1 MNKMKLGTK
10 LVAAFLAVGVI
21 PFAVIGLISLYSAS
35 QALDEQAFEHMR
47 SVRQLK
53 KIQIE
58 NYFEDKMN
66 LMRDVQK
73 NLRFIQSIEAFT
85 QVFPQGL
92 ESPAY
97 RQLYAQ
103 RVGPLKLF
111 MDVFGFYDVF
121 LIDLDGNVVFT
132 VSRES
137 DLGANLKTG
146 KLSDSG
152 LARAFREGSS
162 RPILVDFSW
171 YTPSNEAAAF
181 LATPVNDNNGK
192 FLGVAAFQVSLTA
205 INKIMQ
211 ERTGLGQTGETYLL
225 GPDKRM
231 RSDSFLD
238 SQNRSVKASFAG
250 NIKDNGVDTEAS
262 RAALGGQ
269 IGEELI
275 IDYNGNSVLSA
286 YTPVKIGNLK
296 WALMAEINESEAFA
310 AVYTLEWI
318 MGVVAVIGI
327 IIITI
332 MALLVARSLRR
343 PIAAA
348 VDGLKLVAQGDFTLQ
363 LEQAYLKRG
372 DEIGDMM
379 RDLQGTSDNLSTT
392 VQEVMLATNAVADS
406 TNEISQGNQDL
417 SERTQQQASAIEE
430 TASAVEQM
438 TGSVKHN
445 AENAQNANVL
455 ASRTSTMAQE
465 GGQVVEETVTAMEAV
480 TESSNKISEI
490 TNLVNEI
497 AFQTNLLALNA
508 AVEAARAGEAGR
520 GFAVVAGEVRNL
532 AGRSASAAKEIQ
544 GLITDTV
551 GKVEQGNELVAK
563 SGSLLHEIIENV
575 QNVAG
580 TIGEISAS
588 SQEQAQGIDE
598 INKAVAQMDD
608 AVQQNAALV
617 EEAASSSE
625 NMAAAAE
632 ELRSQMAQFKVRGQT
647 GGSPKPNKAKSPA
660 AKKPSLEPPAKKQEE
675 PKDDFFDDGGLDGFE
690 QF

>member
-1 MNKMKLGTK
+1 
-10 LVAAFLAVGVI
+10 
-21 PFAVIGLISLYSAS
+21 
-35 QALDEQAFEHMR
+35 
-47 SVRQLK
+47 
-53 KIQIE
+53 
-58 NYFEDKMN
+58 
-66 LMRDVQK
+66 
-73 NLRFIQSIEAFT
+73 
-85 QVFPQGL
+85 
-92 ESPAY
+92 
-97 RQLYAQ
+97 
-103 RVGPLKLF
+103 
-111 MDVFGFYDVF
+111 
-121 LIDLDGNVVFT
+121 LIDTQGNVVFT

-146 KLSDSG
+146 KLNDSG
-152 LARAFREGSS
+152 LAKAFREGSS
-162 RPILVDFSW
+162 RRTLVDFSW
-171 YTPSNEAAAF
+171 YAPSNEAAAF
-181 LATPVNDNNGK
+181 LAAPLKDENGK
-192 FLGVAAFQVSLTA
+192 LVGVAAFQVALTA

-211 ERTGLGQTGETYLL
+211 ERTGLGQSGETYLL

-238 SQNRSVKASFAG
+238 PQNRSVKASFAG

-262 RAALGGQ
+262 RAALSGQ
-269 IGEELI
+269 TGEKVV
-275 IDYNGNSVLSA
+275 IDYNGNPVLSA
-286 YTPVKIGNLK
+286 YTPVKVGNLQ
-296 WALMAEINESEAFA
+296 WALMAEIDESEAFA

-318 MGVVAVIGI
+318 MGIVGVIGVI
-327 IIITI
+327 IIVFV
-332 MALLVARSLRR
+332 ALWVARSLRN

-363 LEQAYLKRG
+363 LEQKYLKRG

-379 RDLQGTSDNLSTT
+379 RDLQGMADNLSTT
-392 VQEVMLATNAVADS
+392 VQEVMLATNSVADS

-438 TGSVKHN
+438 TSSVKHN
-445 AENAQNANVL
+445 AENSQNANVL

-465 GGQVVEETVTAMEAV
+465 GGEVVKDTVAAMEAV

-544 GLITDTV
+544 ALITDTV
-551 GKVEQGNELVAK
+551 SKVEQGNELVAK
-563 SGSLLHEIIENV
+563 SGGLLQEIIENV

-632 ELRSQMAQFKVRGQT
+632 ELRSQMAQFKVRGQM
-647 GGSPKPNKAKSPA
+647 GGSSQPKKTRPANPA
-660 AKKPSLEPPAKKQEE
+660 AKKTASEPSAKKLEE